1 MLTSTPLRPVC
12 SPPGKQRNVNPAKAT
27 PAAGLRAHQGMERA
41 PCTGTLA
48 SARRTRLGRAVWAAA
63 AGVTAGPRSLGFVRP
78 HPEMHAATSDAPA
91 QMNSTAPHSRRE
103 MYLGHG
109 LRRARA
115 ADSAAPGRWLYRPLC
130 ILTGAGGKSRLLS
143 CNAPLCFHLTRR
155 TASLRIM
162 LHDEQL
168 RRRGMHP
175 RSSQPARR

>member
-103 MYLGHG
+103 MYLDMASVARTS
-109 LRRARA
+109 RRFCCPRSLALSPSLHPDRRRRKE
-115 ADSAAPGRWLYRPLC
+115 SAAVVQR
-130 ILTGAGGKSRLLS
+130 AVMLS
-143 CNAPLCFHLTRR
+143 SS
-155 TASLRIM
+155 TAHRVAAN
-162 LHDEQL
+162 HA
-168 RRRGMHP
+168 
-175 RSSQPARR
+175 AR